1 MPTYET
7 IRLFNTILNLYYME
21 ELTQTKIAQRLGLST
36 AKVNRL
42 LQQARELG
50 YVNITIRTPFQ
61 QLFELETRL
70 KSVFGI
76 QEAIVIPSMVDAGS
90 STLNALGAAA
100 AAFFLERLRDG
111 DVVAITPG
119 TTIQAVVQAID
130 TTRSYGKVE
139 VAPMLGAIQG
149 QIESDMNY
157 LATNMGERLG
167 AKAYQLHAPAFADN
181 REQREALQSIAQVK
195 NILDIARHA
204 NIALLGVGTVDP
216 EISRFVQITALSA
229 DDLKN
234 IADGCG
240 GVGEICAH
248 VYNIDGQPCA
258 EEYADRVIGL
268 TLAEIQNIPFRI
280 GVAASAAKALPI
292 YGALRGGYLHALIT
306 DESAARGVLE
316 LFDENFRKNHNRLD
330 IQYAFGTDL

>member
-7 IRLFNTILNLYYME
+7 IRLFNTILSLYYIE
-21 ELTQTKIAQRLGLST
+21 ELTQSKIAKRLGLST

-61 QLFELETRL
+61 QLFDLETRL

-76 QEAIVIPSMVDAGS
+76 QEAIVIPSMGDS
-90 STLNALGAAA
+90 SSLSLNALGTAAA
-100 AAFFLERLRDG
+100 NFFLEHLRDG

-130 TTRSYGKVE
+130 TTRSYKVE

-149 QIESDMNY
+149 QIESDMNF

-167 AKAYQLHAPAFADN
+167 AKAYQLHAPAFADTKAHGDTL
-181 REQREALQSIAQVK
+181 RSMVQVK
-195 NILDIARHA
+195 NILDMARHA
-204 NIALLGVGTVDP
+204 NVALLGVGTVDP
-216 EISRFVQITALSA
+216 DISRFVQFTALSA
-229 DDLKN
+229 GDMKN

-248 VYNIDGQPCA
+248 VYNIDGQPCGK
-258 EEYADRVIGL
+258 EYADRVIGL
-268 TLAEIQNIPFRI
+268 TLPEIKNIPFRI

-292 YGALRGGYLHALIT
+292 YGALRGGYLQALIT
-306 DESAARGVLE
+306 DEAAARGVLE
-316 LFDENFRKNHNRLD
+316 LFDENFRK
-330 IQYAFGTDL
+330 IS

>member
-1 MPTYET
+1 MPAYET
-7 IRLFNTILNLYYME
+7 IRLFNTILNLYYIE
-21 ELTQTKIAQRLGLST
+21 ELTQAKIAKCLGLST

-61 QLFELETRL
+61 HLFDLETSL
-70 KSVFGI
+70 KSVFGL

-100 AAFFLERLRDG
+100 ADFFLERLRDG

-119 TTIQAVVQAID
+119 TTVQAIVQAID
-130 TTRSYGKVE
+130 TTRSYSKVE

-167 AKAYQLHAPAFADN
+167 AQAYQLHAPAFTDN
-181 REQREALQSIAQVK
+181 REQCETLQSMAQVK

-204 NIALLGVGTVDP
+204 NIALLGMGTVDP
-216 EISRFVQITALSA
+216 EVSRFVQFTALSA
-229 DDLKN
+229 EDLKN
-234 IADGCG
+234 IAEGCG
-240 GVGEICAH
+240 GVGEISAH
-248 VYNIDGQPCA
+248 VYNIEGQPCGK
-258 EEYADRVIGL
+258 EYADRVIGL
-268 TLAEIQNIPFRI
+268 TLAEIKNIPFRI

-306 DESAARGVLE
+306 DEAAANGVLE
-316 LFDENFRKNHNRLD
+316 LFDENFRKKS
-330 IQYAFGTDL
+330 